1 MYFNY
6 IQKLCFVF
14 KRKNNFFLKL
24 KIVIKNKMV
33 EKPLELN
40 DQELESLSKHDLV
53 IRCKQMQSCV
63 NNLEKL
69 NRDYLN
75 KLNKKSFEVAKLKN
89 MIMNT
94 IPAVSK
100 EVSIDSQPPQQ
111 QQQQQL
117 TINQSNDH
125 QQPKQ
130 QKLTLIDP
138 CINSII
144 IQLKKELEDVRKKKD
159 DLQNELNS
167 TKFNPE
173 SQLTKRLMF
182 KCNKLLEEN
191 EKLGKMISSGNVALL
206 ENDLAY
212 HKQLLN
218 EANENEQSN
227 FFLI

>member
-1 MYFNY
+1 MIDTNM
-6 IQKLCFVF
+6 L
-14 KRKNNFFLKL
+14 
-24 KIVIKNKMV
+24 
-33 EKPLELN
+33 EKPLDLN
-40 DQELESLSKHDLV
+40 DQELEDLSKQDLV
-53 IRCKQMQSCV
+53 IRCKQFQSCV

-69 NRDYLN
+69 NKDYLN
-75 KLNKKSFEVAKLKN
+75 KLNKKSLEVAKLKN
-89 MIMNT
+89 LIMNT
-94 IPAVSK
+94 IPATKDISV
-100 EVSIDSQPPQQ
+100 VDSQQHQSSTSSNIQTVVDEQQ
-111 QQQQQL
+111 SSKQ
-117 TINQSNDH
+117 
-125 QQPKQ
+125 Q

-138 CINSII
+138 CVNSII
-144 IQLKKELEDVRKKKD
+144 IQLKKELDELKKKKD

-191 EKLGKMISSGNVALL
+191 EKLGKMVSSGNVALL

-227 FFLI
+227 FSLNLIHFIPISIINIIFIMKI

>member
-1 MYFNY
+1 
-6 IQKLCFVF
+6 
-14 KRKNNFFLKL
+14 
-24 KIVIKNKMV
+24 MV